1 MPSRLKRAVHLHI
14 QKKNLSLSFVMQ
26 TVEATAASQDF
37 VYKANLTSVEQYV
50 PSIEGYV
57 VLLPTILSVMYGQG
71 EWPEESVSTLYGDHL
86 ACSSARIDYVLC
98 MLSVSHIGRSYSYAL
113 QSSRCLSDSAA
124 QCVGQVI
131 LSTHESLHAIC
142 LQPLL

>member
-1 MPSRLKRAVHLHI
+1 
-14 QKKNLSLSFVMQ
+14 MQ

-86 ACSSARIDYVLC
+86 ACSSARIDYGLC
-98 MLSVSHIGRSYSYAL
+98 MLSVSHIGRS
-113 QSSRCLSDSAA
+113 
-124 QCVGQVI
+124 
-131 LSTHESLHAIC
+131 
-142 LQPLL
+142 